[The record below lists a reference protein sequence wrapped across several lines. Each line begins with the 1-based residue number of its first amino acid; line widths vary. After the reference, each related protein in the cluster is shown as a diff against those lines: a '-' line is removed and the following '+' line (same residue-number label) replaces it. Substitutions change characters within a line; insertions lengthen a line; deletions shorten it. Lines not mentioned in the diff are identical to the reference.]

1 MSLWWL
7 NHQPTGL
14 TWYIR
19 FFLEYCKIPKMSSL
33 AYIFQIF
40 FFVSLLYTVGR
51 GIFRKG
57 MVDRGLWN
65 YGKGAH
71 ISRPI
76 HNGDLLLLCADVNLP
91 VFNQEKILI
100 RVVLL
105 LSLYT
110 TFKEV
115 YFLGIF
121 GVLRYIYNFT
131 QLLFWNF
138 NRQLSQKTLPLKDIQ
153 YITGNFNTGF
163 FRTHK

>member
-1 MSLWWL
+1 
-7 NHQPTGL
+7 
-14 TWYIR
+14 
-19 FFLEYCKIPKMSSL
+19 MSSL

-131 QLLFWNF
+131 QLLF
-138 NRQLSQKTLPLKDIQ
+138 
-153 YITGNFNTGF
+153 
-163 FRTHK
+163 